1 MENNEQELTEQLMRI
16 ANSLEKIEKKMP
28 DINTIFTP
36 NELRSLF
43 GKGRRENW
51 PNEKSL
57 SKELTIKEI
66 YNLELQ
72 EFNEMIKENKE

>member
-51 PNEKSL
+51 YPHYQAMK
-57 SKELTIKEI
+57 
-66 YNLELQ
+66 
-72 EFNEMIKENKE
+72 KENNNEQNN